1 MQPQNPFDPTP
12 SGIDYLNQIAA
23 PAPPTGFDKK
33 SKIIMIIM
41 GIIGILSLIF
51 ILVAAQNTAGNPS
64 PMKMIARI
72 QKLKTVASDYTPK
85 LRSSKLQDANS
96 SLVAVLTT
104 AEKSV
109 ETPAAAQNIDLKK
122 QAKAITALDPADDLK
137 KKFDE
142 AYLNV
147 NLDATY
153 AYTMSTELADTILM
167 MEKLNKAS
175 SSKSMKEFLTKTIAD
190 LTQVRKQLTAITEAD
205 GA

>member
-1 MQPQNPFDPTP
+1 MQPNNPFDPNP

-23 PAPPTGFDKK
+23 PSPAQGFDKK
-33 SKIIMIIM
+33 SKIIILVMALV
-41 GIIGILSLIF
+41 GILSLVF

-85 LRSSKLQDANS
+85 LRSNDLQDANS

-122 QAKAITALDPADDLK
+122 
-137 KKFDE
+137 
-142 AYLNV
+142 
-147 NLDATY
+147 
-153 AYTMSTELADTILM
+153 
-167 MEKLNKAS
+167 
-175 SSKSMKEFLTKTIAD
+175 
-190 LTQVRKQLTAITEAD
+190 
-205 GA
+205 